1 MSTKKAPL
9 FALILVI
16 TLAHI
21 GLLSLRFEWPA
32 RVSKNKPDFNSGIF
46 TAELGR
52 AQQTGPLTPQ
62 IPEKTDDKSTIAPSN
77 ETASAPPK
85 NNRRAFSMRSS
96 DQEEAIDS
104 FLLSQKIRQ
113 QLLQDEQRSRRLRTE
128 GAIAELQTLLF
139 FQGNSAEKNCCK
151 LALTED
157 QAECTN
163 PATTLVYK
171 KLANSLMQRIAAL
184 SDQGIG
190 IICNS
195 GSLN

>member
-96 DQEEAIDS
+96 DEDNPIDA

-113 QLLQDEQRSRRLRTE
+113 QLLQDEQRTRYLKTE
-128 GAIAELQTLLF
+128 GAIKELEKLLF
-139 FQGNSAEKNCCK
+139 FQSNSSERNCCK
-151 LALTED
+151 LVVEED
-157 QAECTN
+157 LANCTD

-171 KLANSLMQRIAAL
+171 KLANSLMQRIVAL
-184 SDQGIG
+184 SDQGIN

-195 GSLN
+195 GPLN